1 MRIGRFRI
9 SAFALFI
16 AVSMMLVC
24 TGVVFAATYYT
35 VHTTTASLTVEEAF
49 TVDQWA
55 GDSWESCSPTFPW
68 IADVHPGETVTQLLR
83 VNNAGTAPL
92 TAHVTEITGSIV
104 GVGDYAVP
112 GLGDSGN
119 IPLSWTVPDSTAPG
133 TYTFTINITGGSG
146 GGGGGS
152 TQHVNPFTISH
163 IAGTGVWYES
173 IWTINAYPGE
183 TNFITLRVSN
193 SNHVSLIAYANVSG
207 NCSTIYGAGN
217 YTVPAN
223 GFKDITFT
231 LVVNSSAIP
240 KIYVSYITIS
250 Q

>member
-1 MRIGRFRI
+1 MSKIKNFFSSQKILVIIAIVLIVTIGAIGAAYAVTSVMHDNDNITPTPRQI
-9 SAFALFI
+9 S
-16 AVSMMLVC
+16 
-24 TGVVFAATYYT
+24 
-35 VHTTTASLTVEEAF
+35 
-49 TVDQWA
+49 
-55 GDSWESCSPTFPW
+55 SPTP
-68 IADVHPGETVTQLLR
+68 TVTHAPTPTPVSTQ
-83 VNNAGTAPL
+83 TATP
-92 TAHVTEITGSIV
+92 TQTPTHTPS
-104 GVGDYAVP
+104 
-112 GLGDSGN
+112 
-119 IPLSWTVPDSTAPG
+119 
-133 TYTFTINITGGSG
+133 GGSG

-152 TQHVNPFTISH
+152 TQHANPFTISH

-173 IWTINAYPGE
+173 VWTINAYPGE

-240 KIYVSYITIS
+240 KTYVSYITIS
-250 Q
+250 MQN

>member
-1 MRIGRFRI
+1 MNKIKHFFSDQKI
-9 SAFALFI
+9 LVII
-16 AVSMMLVC
+16 AVVLIV
-24 TGVVFAATYYT
+24 TIGAIGAVY
-35 VHTTTASLTVEEAF
+35 
-49 TVDQWA
+49 A
-55 GDSWESCSPTFPW
+55 GTSVWHNDNISPTPTPRQTPSPTPTV
-68 IADVHPGETVTQLLR
+68 IHTPTHTPTSTPTPTVTP
-83 VNNAGTAPL
+83 TP
-92 TAHVTEITGSIV
+92 TH
-104 GVGDYAVP
+104 P
-112 GLGDSGN
+112 PSG
-119 IPLSWTVPDSTAPG
+119 
-133 TYTFTINITGGSG
+133 GGS

-173 IWTINAYPGE
+173 VWTINAYPGE

-193 SNHVSLIAYANVSG
+193 SNHTSIIAYANVSG

-240 KIYVSYITIS
+240 KTYVSYITIS
-250 Q
+250 MQN